1 MTPLQ
6 DLPESPALPED
17 LSRLL
22 SPLFEA
28 LPLRRAMQSL
38 VLRGPTQ
45 NPMREL
51 AQDLAALPELLSRP
65 HLLAGIWLYIDELD
79 RSHHV
84 SQSLDDAAG
93 SYWHAIM
100 HRREGDFSNAKYWL
114 RRASHLPIAP
124 DADPAAFVDAVA
136 RSGSTEPPE
145 LLQRQRREWQ
155 TLFEWCAAQPTYGEE
170 N

>member
-6 DLPESPALPED
+6 DLQESPALPED

-28 LPLRRAMQSL
+28 LPLRRAMPSL
-38 VLRGPTQ
+38 VPSGPARSHLR
-45 NPMREL
+45 EIVEE
-51 AQDLAALPELLSRP
+51 LAALPELQSRP
-65 HLLAGIWLYIDELD
+65 HLIAGIWLYVDELD

-114 RRASHLPIAP
+114 RRASLLPIAP
-124 DADPAAFVDAVA
+124 DADPAAFADAAA
-136 RSGSTEPPE
+136 RAGSTEPPE
-145 LLQRQRREWQ
+145 LLQRQRKEWQ
-155 TLFEWCAAQPTYGEE
+155 TLFEWCAVQPTYGEE